1 MSGSKLYKVVN
12 IDFWDLTIEAR
23 KCDVSASDVP
33 EEELFQLEDFEEFK
47 ITLRNK
53 GGKVVN
59 FAE

>member
-1 MSGSKLYKVVN
+1 M
-12 IDFWDLTIEAR
+12 
-23 KCDVSASDVP
+23 SASDVP

-59 FAE
+59 FAEWVKSVEGCKKS